1 MNLDFQAGNS
11 PLASRQNPVIY
22 AALLVA
28 LVIIAVCALIWIL
41 ILLRKKQKETPEW
54 IEAEKKRPT
63 KYSDIVKLAKIYAIA
78 PEEIPLLWDICKK
91 YHVPNI
97 FYSIKQF
104 NELDPVFK
112 QAYTD
117 LKDSGK
123 EQKTNRLFALKFK
136 LDKIFAETVH
146 ISSTTSLQPGT
157 KISLLTTS
165 GTKTDGVI
173 RKNEKN
179 YLAAAL
185 PSDFLASPKKPEPLK
200 KIAFTFHSPTGMIYI
215 CLTRIIRYE
224 QEGAAELMILAHSSD
239 LIKKT
244 RRSFKR
250 KSVNEPCRIA
260 PVKLAKDKNGS
271 KTYRLSENTI
281 PCTLLNISGG
291 GCLIA
296 SALPIKD
303 GQIVCT
309 EFDLPGE
316 EHSAIG
322 KIVRTRKSR
331 ANGMYNLHIHFLKI
345 SLEVQNKILAKVY
358 SYD

>member
-28 LVIIAVCALIWIL
+28 LIIIAICALIWIL
-41 ILLRKKQKETPEW
+41 LLLRKKQKETPEW

-63 KYSDIVKLAKIYAIA
+63 KYSDILRLSKLYAVTS
-78 PEEIPLLWDICKK
+78 EEIPLLWDICKK

-97 FYSIKQF
+97 YYSIKRF
-104 NELDPVFK
+104 DELDPVFK

-117 LKDSGK
+117 LKETGK

-136 LDKIFAETVH
+136 LDKIFAETVN
-146 ISSTTSLQPGT
+146 ISSTASLHAGT

-173 RKNEKN
+173 QKNEKN
-179 YLAAAL
+179 YLAVAL
-185 PSDFLASPKKPEPLK
+185 PADFFSSPKKPEPLK

-224 QEGAAELMILAHSSD
+224 TEGTAEFMILAHSSN

-250 KSVNEPCRIA
+250 KSVSEPCCIA
-260 PVKLAKDKNGS
+260 PVKLEKDKNGE
-271 KTYRLSENTI
+271 KIYRMAANKI
-281 PCTLLNISGG
+281 QCTLVNISGG
-291 GCLIA
+291 GCCIS
-296 SALPIKD
+296 SALPIKE

-316 EHSAIG
+316 ERSAIG
-322 KIVRTRKSR
+322 KIIRTRKAR
-331 ANGMYNLHIHFLKI
+331 AHNMYNLHIHFLKI